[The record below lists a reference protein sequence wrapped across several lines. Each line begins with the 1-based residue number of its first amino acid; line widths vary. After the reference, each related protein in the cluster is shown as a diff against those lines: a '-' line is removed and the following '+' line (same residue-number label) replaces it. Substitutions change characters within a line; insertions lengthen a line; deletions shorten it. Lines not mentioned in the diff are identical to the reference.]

1 MYRGWEAREREQGL
15 VLTPVVALMY
25 IQPHLIGWFV
35 VSLQKEDG
43 RPDRPVRGERIIND
57 VRE

>member
-1 MYRGWEAREREQGL
+1 MYSGWEAREREQGL
-15 VLTPVVALMY
+15 VLTPVIALMY
-25 IQPHLIGWFV
+25 IPHVIGWFV

-43 RPDRPVRGERIIND
+43 RPDRPVRGERIMND